1 MEREFELIGA
11 GAMGALLK
19 RKAKHAP
26 EPGALCPNCGTELQ
40 GFYCHVCGQSHHD
53 AHRSIWHLMWEGIE
67 GFTHLDGRLGQTL
80 PPLFFNPG
88 KLARDHLEGR
98 RARHVPPFRLF
109 LISLLI
115 FMFVLE
121 ALFNGHT
128 GENHTVVHGKTVAVV
143 NGKVTTNV
151 VFATPDQL
159 KTMVAADKAKDAA
172 GTKPPTPPVAVVF
185 ATPQQA
191 RALLTPDRAKAPNPV
206 PPVARPAPAPPIA
219 GPSITIGPPAPKTI
233 ASFKVDGQDAEASS
247 AAEALDKTGKGSKDP
262 LGRWLEEHIKRA
274 AANKDYYGMV
284 LFTWAHRL
292 AILLL
297 PILAGL
303 LALVYVRRR
312 KQFYIYDHLI
322 VAMQFLSFEFLV
334 FAIAWV
340 IPDPLRQ
347 WAVLIA
353 TIWTPVNLYMILRGA
368 YGSRWFTAGIKTLF
382 LWLSTLFLFGLLM
395 TGLMTLALAEM

>member
-1 MEREFELIGA
+1 MEREFEIIGA
-11 GAMGALLK
+11 GAVGALLK
-19 RKAKHAP
+19 RKEKHVP
-26 EPGALCPNCGTELQ
+26 EPGTLCPNCGTELQ

-80 PPLFFNPG
+80 PPLFFDPG

-128 GENHTVVHGKTVAVV
+128 GENHAVVHGKTVTVQ
-143 NGKVTTNV
+143 NGKTTTNV
-151 VFATPDQL
+151 VFETPDQL
-159 KTMVAADKAKDAA
+159 KAALAADKAKDAA
-172 GTKPPTPPVAVVF
+172 GAIR
-185 ATPQQA
+185 PQ
-191 RALLTPDRAKAPNPV
+191 PPV
-206 PPVARPAPAPPIA
+206 PPAPQIAHPAPIT
-219 GPSITIGPPAPKTI
+219 GPSITIGGAAPKTI
-233 ASFKVDGQDAEASS
+233 ASFKVDGEDADASS
-247 AAEALDKTGKGSKDP
+247 AAEALEKSGKGPKDP
-262 LGRWLEEHIKRA
+262 LGHWLEDHIKRA
-274 AANKDYYGMV
+274 AANKEYYGMV
-284 LFTWAHRL
+284 LFTRAHRL

-303 LALVYVRRR
+303 LAIVYVRRR

-334 FAIAWV
+334 FAIAWIV
-340 IPDPLRQ
+340 PDPLRQ
-347 WAVLIA
+347 WAILIA

-382 LWLSTLFLFGLLM
+382 LWFSTVFLFGVLMLGLL
-395 TGLMTLALAEM
+395 TLALAEM

>member
-1 MEREFELIGA
+1 MEREFEIIGA
-11 GAMGALLK
+11 GAVGALLK
-19 RKAKHAP
+19 RKEKHVP
-26 EPGALCPNCGTELQ
+26 EPGTLCPNCGTELQ

-128 GENHTVVHGKTVAVV
+128 GENHAVVHGKTVTVQ
-143 NGKVTTNV
+143 NGKTTTNV
-151 VFATPDQL
+151 VFETPDQL
-159 KTMVAADKAKDAA
+159 KAALAADKAKDAA
-172 GTKPPTPPVAVVF
+172 GAIR
-185 ATPQQA
+185 PQ
-191 RALLTPDRAKAPNPV
+191 PPV
-206 PPVARPAPAPPIA
+206 PPAPQIAHPAPIT
-219 GPSITIGPPAPKTI
+219 GPSITIGGAAPKTI
-233 ASFKVDGQDAEASS
+233 ASFKVDGEDADASS
-247 AAEALDKTGKGSKDP
+247 AAEALEKSGKGPKDP
-262 LGRWLEEHIKRA
+262 LGHWLEDHIKRA
-274 AANKDYYGMV
+274 AANKEYYGMV
-284 LFTWAHRL
+284 LFTRAHRL

-303 LALVYVRRR
+303 LAIVYVRRR

-334 FAIAWV
+334 FAIAWIV
-340 IPDPLRQ
+340 PDPLRQ
-347 WAVLIA
+347 WAILIA

-382 LWLSTLFLFGLLM
+382 LWFSTVFLFGVLMLGLL
-395 TGLMTLALAEM
+395 TLALAEM